1 MALGP
6 IGEEDR
12 EGRPDS
18 GEVLRRRRGGGGQG
32 ARRSYGAPDGGV
44 GREDWRPG
52 DSRRRRDRGGGVGER
67 QWQGSGEGQAE
78 LRG

>member
-1 MALGP
+1 MALDR
-6 IGEEDR
+6 IGVEDR
-12 EGRPDS
+12 GGRLDS
-18 GEVLRRRRGGGGQG
+18 GEGLHQRRGGGGQG
-32 ARRSYGAPDGGV
+32 GRRSYGAPDGGV

-52 DSRRRRDRGGGVGER
+52 DARRRRDRGGGVGER